1 MEIVS
6 LIGKCVF
13 DIFGF
18 KVSELVASATSP
30 HAGIASQRYLN
41 NVRYQNIFYYATHRC
56 ILNCPLYPSLGDREL
71 VKEFEL

>member
-6 LIGKCVF
+6 LIGKSVF

-41 NVRYQNIFYYATHRC
+41 NVRYQNIFYSIMQLIDAFLTVLC
-56 ILNCPLYPSLGDREL
+56 TPPWGTESL
-71 VKEFEL
+71 